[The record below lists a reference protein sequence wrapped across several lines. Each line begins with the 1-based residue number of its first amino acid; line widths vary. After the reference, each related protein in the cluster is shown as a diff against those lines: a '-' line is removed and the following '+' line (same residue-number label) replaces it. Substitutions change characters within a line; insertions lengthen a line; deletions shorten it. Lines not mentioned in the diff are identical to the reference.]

1 MKYCTTLLIF
11 AIIIA
16 PMAMGSAEESKTI
29 SVDLS
34 SGMIST
40 APLVIS
46 DQIIVKSIGQIS
58 ALNATTGEINW
69 ITKHP
74 TPHLFEISPLI
85 HYSSNESES
94 LITGWTD
101 GMICAYDIL
110 SGKEKWNH
118 STPLKGYGITGKM
131 IVHDEKIVVP
141 FDHGIVVLNPND
153 GNEYWNA
160 TLEDERF
167 YRSSPTKFNDS
178 LLLGSEKGQVWLF
191 KEGDSPSLYFHPPES
206 IPSPKIRGGII
217 QIANRLLIPVQGI
230 ENSSVV
236 ELDGNTTVLHQMGGS
251 LGLMAMNENILLAT
265 SSNSSKLFDCSSWC
279 MEIQT
284 LTDEPV
290 VGEVIFTEEQIILP
304 VNTIEG
310 KWLRY
315 NKNCSDG
322 DCKWVAIS
330 SLYHSHPQFLTA
342 APGFYGDAII
352 IANDAGWVEIV
363 KNNRLEAY
371 VAEEVD
377 KNSTENSAYIA
388 LLFLLPGSLLIL
400 VGVGKEDFRK
410 FSPAIG
416 ASLILLGAGYY
427 IPTLQSAVSSIES
440 ESEDPLRSIMPEQ
453 WIDNQ
458 VVVFELSDGLT
469 ASHQGNH
476 TFIDFSGQEIRRT
489 SSDDGVGRLFVG
501 GFSGHS
507 DVRSLTITA
516 AEIGGLIY
524 VEHVEELGYR
534 VDRIGEIIDG
544 ENGNWLIYYEDGN
557 RGLSAVD
564 ANRISSDAVIIW
576 KIETF

>member
-16 PMAMGSAEESKTI
+16 PISMVSAEESKTI
-29 SVDLS
+29 SVNLD

-46 DQIIVKSIGQIS
+46 EQIMVKSIGQIS
-58 ALNATTGEINW
+58 SLNATNGEINW
-69 ITKHP
+69 IVKHP
-74 TPHLFEISPLI
+74 TPHLFETAPLI
-85 HYSSNESES
+85 YYSSNESEL

-110 SGKEKWNH
+110 NGTEKWNH
-118 STPLKGYGITGKM
+118 STSLKGYGITGKM
-131 IVHDEKIVVP
+131 IIYDEKLVVP
-141 FDHGIVVLNPND
+141 FDHGIVVLNPDD
-153 GNEYWNA
+153 GNQYWNA

-167 YRSSPTKFNDS
+167 YRSSPLKFNNS
-178 LLLGSEKGQVWLF
+178 LLLGSENGQVWSF
-191 KEGDSPSLYFHPPES
+191 KEGESPSLYFRPPES
-206 IPSPKIRGGII
+206 ILSPKIRGDIFEI
-217 QIANRLLIPVQGI
+217 ENRLLIPVQGI

-236 ELDGNTTVLHQMGGS
+236 ELDGNTTVLHKMGGS
-251 LGLMAMNENILLAT
+251 LGLMVMNENVLLAT

-290 VGEVIFTEEQIILP
+290 VGEAIFDGEQIILP
-304 VNTIEG
+304 VNSLEG
-310 KWLRY
+310 KWLRF
-315 NKNCSDG
+315 NKNCSNG
-322 DCKWVAIS
+322 DCEWVAIS
-330 SLYHSHPQFLTA
+330 TLYHSHPQFLTA
-342 APGFYGDAII
+342 APGFYGDAIV
-352 IANDAGWVEIV
+352 IANDAGWVDIV
-363 KNNRLEAY
+363 KNSPLRTY
-371 VAEEVD
+371 EVE
-377 KNSTENSAYIA
+377 KVEQKTPENSEYIA
-388 LLFLLPGSLLIL
+388 LFFLVPGSLLIL
-400 VGVGKEDFRK
+400 AGIGKEDFRK

-453 WIDNQ
+453 WIDTQ

-469 ASHQGNH
+469 ASHQDNH
-476 TFIDFSGQEIRRT
+476 TFIDFSGQEIRKT

-501 GFSGHS
+501 GFSGHN
-507 DVRSLTITA
+507 DVRSLTIAA
-516 AEIGGLIY
+516 AEVGGLIY

-544 ENGNWLIYYEDGN
+544 KNGHWLIYYEDGN
-557 RGLSAVD
+557 RGPSAID
-564 ANRISSDAVIIW
+564 ANSIVDDAVIIW